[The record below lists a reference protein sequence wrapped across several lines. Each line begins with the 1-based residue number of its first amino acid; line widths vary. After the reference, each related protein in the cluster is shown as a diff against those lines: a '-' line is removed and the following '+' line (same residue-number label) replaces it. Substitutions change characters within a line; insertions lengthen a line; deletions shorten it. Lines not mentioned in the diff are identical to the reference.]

1 MNRSS
6 QQGQRQPGQTPNT
19 TTNSR
24 LVWIGAAV
32 VATVAWSLQLGAS
45 LTCSFVTV
53 QAHDGEIL
61 AITADSA
68 QVAQR
73 STSWGLQ
80 CSGDFYDLEDDHH
93 WKLARSFSLVALA
106 VGVLAWLWTVW
117 NGMVAL
123 IVTQKRSNDT
133 TTSNTNNN
141 TNDSNNDDTTPN
153 SWTTTS
159 VAVVSC
165 LAALLQLP
173 ALVVWESVPCTEF
186 STQQECR
193 WAMGSSVWV
202 CSVVAWVAVAILVHW
217 SRIRD
222 CLSRRERT
230 VSSAASSRRRS
241 TTGTSGPWWSR
252 VVVLPKLAPADT
264 TWEEEEDDDDDHD
277 VERGGM
283 KVVREYD
290 PIFAAGFCQSDDD
303 PADTRKQRGGG
314 GAWSNRLRIGNWW
327 QRLAAP
333 HSQSPS
339 QSGLSSA
346 EASISPSLTSTST
359 TRIVK
364 RYSFAVPPAVLA
376 AAHQMGR
383 RSVEEQDEQDEEEPG
398 NNDTP
403 NKNDKD
409 QADSWYATPWSH
421 STPWFPTAFS
431 ASNEDHNNNNDDPP
445 SDEEEDDRRQEARVH
460 HNRSLSTT
468 SLISAHESMLDT
480 LTGEESLLDHDDDDS
495 SSSSSLERNRDRAD
509 GLAPNQEEQ
518 EEEEADQDSLALD
531 KEDEEKDFGPHPF
544 STNTDQL
551 QPELTKPRVVH
562 LPDNHNNNHKA
573 TDPTTTSTNHTGRL
587 PRPGIFARLQRY
599 KRLSSDDDDDD
610 DDDEK
615 CLPLEDNDDDDSPP
629 PMMEVTF
636 QTNSSEETSS
646 SASSPERHL
655 KLLSEEWK
663 DLFQEE
669 EDPAQETSHPDLERR
684 PGDNDNDMLEMDP
697 AGPPSISTDGSED
710 DEPEPYF
717 SSSEPETDDDD
728 DDDTASPRR
737 GRRRTK
743 VLHPPRRRRRY
754 HTGTTGSSVSS
765 NHSLLSCT
773 IQEETEEDLQQE
785 KGGASGDPTS
795 PNSTERRSRSP
806 QPSILRRT
814 QSSPDLSR
822 LHQAATDSTMTSD
835 SPTYLKDHS
844 AAAAN
849 RHDDDNDDDDMGT
862 LGTNPSSIWT
872 GPRQLSMSSSQDQ
885 RSSQDQDAA
894 VVANHTKDDDEK
906 SASPSSVSTGPHLRK
921 RRSQSLEVRRKRPL
935 AERGT
940 TTNLWKRELEHRAS
954 IHQTR
959 SYLSSSSS
967 SSSASSEAPETTQ
980 EDAEATSPRGR
991 ARRARVQRLQ
1001 QEQSRRLGHNIGS
1014 SSSRGRRN
1022 SPTYT
1027 RALTPKRYLAASPTR
1042 AAAVVSPNS
1051 TPKRG
1056 SGRRGRTASPSVQDR
1071 SCSSTASDNEPRAM
1085 VDPSES
1091 FLLDSLDLSLAR
1103 SARKQGHEY
1112 GSDEDSI

>member
-1 MNRSS
+1 MNRLS
-6 QQGQRQPGQTPNT
+6 QPRQRQPQPGQTTT
-19 TTNSR
+19 TTNTNTNSSR

-45 LTCSFVTV
+45 LTCAFVTV
-53 QAHDGEIL
+53 EAHDGEIL

-73 STSWGLQ
+73 STSLGLQ
-80 CSGDFYDLEDDHH
+80 CSGDFYHLEDDHH

-106 VGVLAWLWTVW
+106 VGVVAWLWTVW

-123 IVTQKRSNDT
+123 IVTKKRSDD
-133 TTSNTNNN
+133 TSNTRDNNHN
-141 TNDSNNDDTTPN
+141 SNNDDTTPS

-173 ALVVWESVPCTEF
+173 ALVVWESFPCTDF
-186 STQQECR
+186 VTQQECR
-193 WAMGSSVWV
+193 WAVGSSVWV
-202 CSVVAWVAVAILVHW
+202 CSVVAWVAVALVVVQG

-222 CLSRRERT
+222 C
-230 VSSAASSRRRS
+230 VSSAAAASRRPQRSRSS
-241 TTGTSGPWWSR
+241 TTGTGGPWWSR

-264 TWEEEEDDDDDHD
+264 TWEEDDDDDDQD

-283 KVVREYD
+283 EVVREYD

-314 GAWSNRLRIGNWW
+314 GTWSKRLRIGNWW

-339 QSGLSSA
+339 QSGPSSA

-398 NNDTP
+398 KNDTP
-403 NKNDKD
+403 NKNDKDD
-409 QADSWYATPWSH
+409 QADSWYATPW

-445 SDEEEDDRRQEARVH
+445 SDEEDDRHQEARVH

-495 SSSSSLERNRDRAD
+495 SSSSSLERNRDRAN
-509 GLAPNQEEQ
+509 GLAPNQEEEEDQ
-518 EEEEADQDSLALD
+518 ESLALD

-551 QPELTKPRVVH
+551 QPELTEPRVVH
-562 LPDNHNNNHKA
+562 LPDNHNNNNNKA
-573 TDPTTTSTNHTGRL
+573 TDPTTTSTNNTGRL

-599 KRLSSDDDDDD
+599 KRLGSDDDDDD
-610 DDDEK
+610 DDDK
-615 CLPLEDNDDDDSPP
+615 CLPIDNDDDDSPP

-646 SASSPERHL
+646 SAASSPERHL

-669 EDPAQETSHPDLERR
+669 EDPAQEMRDPDLERR
-684 PGDNDNDMLEMDP
+684 TGDNDDDMLEMDP
-697 AGPPSISTDGSED
+697 AGPPSICTDGSED
-710 DEPEPYF
+710 DESEPEPYF

-728 DDDTASPRR
+728 DDDNASPRR
-737 GRRRTK
+737 GRRRAK

-849 RHDDDNDDDDMGT
+849 RHDDDDDDMGT

-894 VVANHTKDDDEK
+894 VVANHTKDDDDK

-935 AERGT
+935 VERGT

-954 IHQTR
+954 IHHTR
-959 SYLSSSSS
+959 SYLSSSSSS

-1001 QEQSRRLGHNIGS
+1001 QEQSRRLGQSIGS

-1042 AAAVVSPNS
+1042 AVAVVSPNS

-1071 SCSSTASDNEPRAM
+1071 SYSSTASDHEPRAT